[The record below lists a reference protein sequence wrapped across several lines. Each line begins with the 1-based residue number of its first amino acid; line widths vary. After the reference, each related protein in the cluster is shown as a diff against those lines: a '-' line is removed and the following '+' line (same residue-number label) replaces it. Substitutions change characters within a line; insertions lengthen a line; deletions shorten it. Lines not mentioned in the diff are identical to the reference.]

1 MSLYSGTLQE
11 FMDKT
16 CDEIVGEMLGKFPDH
31 SFKED
36 PDEKEVDS
44 WKISIPI
51 LKLIFSSYLKKEERE
66 ISKIFLEYEMPLLS
80 YQRADCIIT
89 VGKKIVVLEFKN
101 YPSKNKLD
109 KMQLKGYIDALKS
122 NLVNTQEFEI
132 SGYVFYTGK
141 CPDFKEEKKE
151 EEDITT
157 YDDLKKEKSENKV
170 VKKIKELLSEH
181 NSAHDALKNREY
193 KSKLISDLSDPE
205 IRHNQMILHEGIK
218 KFISSGVEQRCFIV
232 EGGAGTGKT
241 LLALQILR
249 RKLRE
254 IERKEEEGKVEGEDK
269 IRVSYVTS
277 SKHMNDFFHSESLL
291 SPYLDSRYA
300 QSFNKIGNMV
310 EKDLLICDETQ
321 NATDKEI
328 ETIIKNEKIK
338 KIIFFF
344 GENQFTNRGFPEELN
359 NLKKLNKLS
368 ISELKLEKSYRF
380 GASEN
385 NHLEKVESF
394 LSDNGK
400 RFEDN
405 SDYVKVY
412 CDIGDMI
419 KKLSELKN
427 ENSIRTLASYSHE
440 NSKFPFSIDGKE
452 DKYSFVYHKNAASD
466 NEDPRITAYKFSYND
481 NESFSREVNGT
492 TEYYLGMPST
502 VLGFEYD
509 YVGIIW
515 GKDLYYDSENKEWS
529 YDVKFIKDKKIKDKK
544 LGLKSNELLEILKN
558 RYRVLLTRARK
569 GCYIYFEHK
578 ETREYFEEVFN
589 IKA

>member
-1 MSLYSGTLQE
+1 M
-11 FMDKT
+11 
-16 CDEIVGEMLGKFPDH
+16 
-31 SFKED
+31 
-36 PDEKEVDS
+36 
-44 WKISIPI
+44 
-51 LKLIFSSYLKKEERE
+51 
-66 ISKIFLEYEMPLLS
+66 
-80 YQRADCIIT
+80 
-89 VGKKIVVLEFKN
+89 
-101 YPSKNKLD
+101 
-109 KMQLKGYIDALKS
+109 
-122 NLVNTQEFEI
+122 
-132 SGYVFYTGK
+132 
-141 CPDFKEEKKE
+141 
-151 EEDITT
+151 
-157 YDDLKKEKSENKV
+157 
-170 VKKIKELLSEH
+170 
-181 NSAHDALKNREY
+181 
-193 KSKLISDLSDPE
+193 SDPE

-529 YDVKFIKDKKIKDKK
+529 YDVKFIKDPE
-544 LGLKSNELLEILKN
+544 LEGLKDNDLLKILKN

-569 GCYIYFEHK
+569 GCYIYFEHEGTKNHFK
-578 ETREYFEEVFN
+578 EIFGIE
-589 IKA
+589 

>member
-11 FMDKT
+11 FIDET
-16 CDEIVGEMLGKFPDH
+16 CDEIVGKMLGKFPDH
-31 SFKED
+31 SFKEE
-36 PDEKEVDS
+36 PDEKEVNS
-44 WKISIPI
+44 WKTSIPI

-89 VGKKIVVLEFKN
+89 VGKRIVVLEFKN
-101 YPSKNKLD
+101 YPSKNKL
-109 KMQLKGYIDALKS
+109 
-122 NLVNTQEFEI
+122 
-132 SGYVFYTGK
+132 
-141 CPDFKEEKKE
+141 
-151 EEDITT
+151 
-157 YDDLKKEKSENKV
+157 
-170 VKKIKELLSEH
+170 
-181 NSAHDALKNREY
+181 
-193 KSKLISDLSDPE
+193 
-205 IRHNQMILHEGIK
+205 
-218 KFISSGVEQRCFIV
+218 
-232 EGGAGTGKT
+232 
-241 LLALQILR
+241 
-249 RKLRE
+249 
-254 IERKEEEGKVEGEDK
+254 
-269 IRVSYVTS
+269 
-277 SKHMNDFFHSESLL
+277 
-291 SPYLDSRYA
+291 
-300 QSFNKIGNMV
+300 MV

-380 GASEN
+380 GDSEN

-419 KKLSELKN
+419 KKLNELKN

-452 DKYSFVYHKNAASD
+452 GKYSFVYHKNAASD

-515 GKDLYYDSENKEWS
+515 GKDLYYDSEKKEWS
-529 YDVKFIKDKKIKDKK
+529 YDENFIKDPE
-544 LGLKSNELLEILKN
+544 LKELIDLESKELLKILKN

-569 GCYIYFEHK
+569 GCYIYFEHEGTKNHFK
-578 ETREYFEEVFN
+578 EIFGIE
-589 IKA
+589 

>member
-1 MSLYSGTLQE
+1 M
-11 FMDKT
+11 
-16 CDEIVGEMLGKFPDH
+16 
-31 SFKED
+31 
-36 PDEKEVDS
+36 
-44 WKISIPI
+44 
-51 LKLIFSSYLKKEERE
+51 
-66 ISKIFLEYEMPLLS
+66 
-80 YQRADCIIT
+80 
-89 VGKKIVVLEFKN
+89 
-101 YPSKNKLD
+101 
-109 KMQLKGYIDALKS
+109 
-122 NLVNTQEFEI
+122 
-132 SGYVFYTGK
+132 
-141 CPDFKEEKKE
+141 
-151 EEDITT
+151 
-157 YDDLKKEKSENKV
+157 
-170 VKKIKELLSEH
+170 
-181 NSAHDALKNREY
+181 
-193 KSKLISDLSDPE
+193 SDPE

-254 IERKEEEGKVEGEDK
+254 IEKKEEKTKEEKVEGENK

-380 GASEN
+380 GDSEN

-405 SDYVKVY
+405 SDYVEV
-412 CDIGDMI
+412 CCNVTDMVDKL
-419 KKLSELKN
+419 KKLRDK
-427 ENSIRTLASYSHE
+427 NSIRILASYTYDNTG
-440 NSKFPFSIDGKE
+440 NSFSIGTDSIE
-452 DKYSFVYHKNAASD
+452 RNDKCNFVYHKNAASD

-515 GKDLYYDSENKEWS
+515 GKDLYYDSEKKEWS
-529 YDVKFIKDKKIKDKK
+529 YDENFIKDPE
-544 LGLKSNELLEILKN
+544 LKELIDLESKELLKILKN

-569 GCYIYFEHK
+569 GCYIYFEHEGTKNHFK
-578 ETREYFEEVFN
+578 EIFGIE
-589 IKA
+589 

>member
-1 MSLYSGTLQE
+1 MNVES
-11 FMDKT
+11 
-16 CDEIVGEMLGKFPDH
+16 
-31 SFKED
+31 
-36 PDEKEVDS
+36 
-44 WKISIPI
+44 
-51 LKLIFSSYLKKEERE
+51 R
-66 ISKIFLEYEMPLLS
+66 
-80 YQRADCIIT
+80 
-89 VGKKIVVLEFKN
+89 
-101 YPSKNKLD
+101 
-109 KMQLKGYIDALKS
+109 
-122 NLVNTQEFEI
+122 
-132 SGYVFYTGK
+132 
-141 CPDFKEEKKE
+141 
-151 EEDITT
+151 
-157 YDDLKKEKSENKV
+157 DDR
-170 VKKIKELLSEH
+170 
-181 NSAHDALKNREY
+181 KNR
-193 KSKLISDLSDPE
+193 K
-205 IRHNQMILHEGIK
+205 GIK

-254 IERKEEEGKVEGEDK
+254 IERKEEKTKEEKVEGEDK

-321 NATDKEI
+321 NATNDEIKEI
-328 ETIIKNEKIK
+328 INNKGIK

-368 ISELKLEKSYRF
+368 SSHKLEKSYRF
-380 GASEN
+380 GDSEN
-385 NHLEKVESF
+385 NHLEKVETF

-400 RFEDN
+400 RFENN
-405 SDYVKVY
+405 SDYLEVY
-412 CDIGDMI
+412 CNVTDMVD
-419 KKLSELKN
+419 KLEKLRDKN
-427 ENSIRTLASYSHE
+427 SVRTLASYSHE
-440 NSKFPFSIDGKE
+440 NSKFPFSIGGKE

-515 GKDLYYDSENKEWS
+515 GKDLYYDSEKKEWS
-529 YDVKFIKDKKIKDKK
+529 YDENFIKDPE
-544 LGLKSNELLEILKN
+544 LKELIDLESKELLKILKN

-569 GCYIYFEHK
+569 GCYIYFEHEGTKNHFK
-578 ETREYFEEVFN
+578 EIFGIE
-589 IKA
+589 